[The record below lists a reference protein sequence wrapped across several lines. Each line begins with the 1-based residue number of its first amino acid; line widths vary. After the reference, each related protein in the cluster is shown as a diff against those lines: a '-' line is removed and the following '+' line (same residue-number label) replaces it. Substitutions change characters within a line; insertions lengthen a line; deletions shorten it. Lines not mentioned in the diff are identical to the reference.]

1 MTVEVGT
8 SLPTLRVE
16 VDAQRMKTM
25 AALLRDPNP
34 IHWDTDAVRALGLG
48 DRPVNQGPTNVGYV
62 VNLLLAWAGGDP
74 AAVRRVSVRF
84 RGNVFAGDV
93 LTAGGTVL
101 ALEVVDGRVVATCEV
116 WLDRADDAGGHDRVV
131 AGTAEVTLP
140 G

>member
-16 VDAQRMKTM
+16 VDGQRMKTM

-34 IHWDTDAVRALGLG
+34 IHWDTDAVRALGMG
-48 DRPVNQGPTNVGYV
+48 DRPVNQGPTNVAYV
-62 VNLLLAWAGGDP
+62 VNLLLAWSGGDP

-101 ALEVVDGRVVATCEV
+101 AVEVVDGRVVATCEV
-116 WLDRADDAGGHDRVV
+116 WLDRADGDRVV